1 MSIVQP
7 DFSKIF
13 ASGAAIGEL
22 LNWPDENY
30 LKGWGYLK
38 ESEPPP
44 MEFFNALANL
54 SDTKDNY
61 LFQAINIRKN
71 KTQYHIDDIATT
83 PNLTS
88 KYQLICI
95 QEGVT
100 AEAEPTWPDTDGE
113 EVLDGACKWRVT
125 SKVANGI
132 TIAEDE
138 PINARDYSVWL
149 ALNAN
154 NDIAKLKYKTAQK
167 TWKQLL
173 IESKLSAILD
183 SPVRSLERNTIYK
196 KNDILSDAT
205 LPGGFL
211 VCETAG
217 TSGASIPSAITNAA
231 EGENITDGTAIFS
244 VHYFYNLASLISP
257 AFSGTPTAPTATKG
271 TNTKQIATMAA
282 IINALADYAK
292 KESPVLTGAPKA
304 PTAEKGTG
312 GDIIATCAYV
322 LAALEGID
330 LSDYAKTTD
339 LDEYAKKVSPALSG
353 TPTAPTAA
361 KTVNNTQIATTAFV
375 HLLAGAANNGGIVD
389 SLLAQNGYV
398 KFANGL
404 ILQWGII
411 SDNKAIF
418 PLVFNV
424 FVSSALLLSRGSG
437 TGTWYGDS
445 SNTTLTGIS
454 CVTPDYVLSG
464 TYIAIGA

>member
-30 LKGWGYLK
+30 LRGWGYLK

-217 TSGASIPSAITNAA
+217 TSGASIPSAITNAV

-244 VHYFYNLASLISP
+244 VHYFYNLASLI
-257 AFSGTPTAPTATKG
+257 
-271 TNTKQIATMAA
+271 
-282 IINALADYAK
+282 
-292 KESPVLTGAPKA
+292 
-304 PTAEKGTG
+304 
-312 GDIIATCAYV
+312 
-322 LAALEGID
+322 
-330 LSDYAKTTD
+330 
-339 LDEYAKKVSPALSG
+339 SPALSG

-404 ILQWGII
+404 ILQWGFTVF
-411 SDNKAIF
+411 DPVDYKNVNF
-418 PLVFNV
+418 TLPLSVNGTFCAFSTGYDPKGSTFLWHSMSHFNNVNVGVTGFVFD
-424 FVSSALLLSRGSG
+424 SRYTF
-437 TGTWYGDS
+437 TGLGYLAVCW
-445 SNTTLTGIS
+445 
-454 CVTPDYVLSG
+454 
-464 TYIAIGA
+464 

>member
-1 MSIVQP
+1 M
-7 DFSKIF
+7 
-13 ASGAAIGEL
+13 
-22 LNWPDENY
+22 ENV
-30 LKGWGYLK
+30 
-38 ESEPPP
+38 
-44 MEFFNALANL
+44 
-54 SDTKDNY
+54 
-61 LFQAINIRKN
+61 R
-71 KTQYHIDDIATT
+71 
-83 PNLTS
+83 S
-88 KYQLICI
+88 KY
-95 QEGVT
+95 GSGRFRGWSRYT

-257 AFSGTPTAPTATKG
+257 AFSGTPTAPTAIKG

-404 ILQWGII
+404 ILQWGFTVF
-411 SDNKAIF
+411 DPAYYKNVNF
-418 PLVFNV
+418 TLPLSVNGTFCAFSTGYDAKGSTFLWHSMSHFNNVNVGVTGFVFD
-424 FVSSALLLSRGSG
+424 SRYTF
-437 TGTWYGDS
+437 TGLGYLAVCW
-445 SNTTLTGIS
+445 
-454 CVTPDYVLSG
+454 
-464 TYIAIGA
+464 